1 MKLNRIVG
9 LLAFP
14 LLGAC
19 AVLESQNGPRVSLN
33 VSTQP
38 IDLFL
43 GDTAYIAI
51 VIRNVGDRELSVS
64 SAGCNMDF
72 FISDL
77 DGNAFTPAET
87 VYCTLELRAPISL
100 DPGETH
106 RIEAFTTGRVI
117 PQGAQTSPITLPAGT
132 YRVRPVVSVHS
143 GEETAVVVSAEPVMV
158 TFR

>member
-1 MKLNRIVG
+1 MTLNRIAF

-19 AVLESQNGPRVSLN
+19 AIVESESGPRISLN

-51 VIRNVGDRELSVS
+51 VVRNVGDREVSVS

-77 DGNAFTPAET
+77 DGNAYTPAET
-87 VYCTLELRAPISL
+87 VYCTLDLRAPISL
-100 DPGETH
+100 EPGETH
-106 RIEAFTTGRVI
+106 RIDAFTTGRVV
-117 PQGAQTSPITLPAGT
+117 PQGSQSIPIMLPAGT
-132 YRVRPVVSVHS
+132 YRVRPMVSVHS

>member
-19 AVLESQNGPRVSLN
+19 AVIESQNGPRVSLN
-33 VSTQP
+33 VATQP

>member
-106 RIEAFTTGRVI
+106 RIDAFTTGRVV
-117 PQGAQTSPITLPAGT
+117 PQGAQSAPIMLPAGT

-143 GEETAVVVSAEPVMV
+143 GDETAVVVSAEPVIV

>member
-106 RIEAFTTGRVI
+106 RIEAFTTGRVV
-117 PQGAQTSPITLPAGT
+117 PQGAQSAPITLPAGT

-143 GEETAVVVSAEPVMV
+143 GDETAVVVSAEPVIV

>member
-9 LLAFP
+9 LLALP

-51 VIRNVGDRELSVS
+51 VIRNVGDRELSVG

-106 RIEAFTTGRVI
+106 RIDAFTTGRVV
-117 PQGAQTSPITLPAGT
+117 PQGAQSTPIMLPAGT

-143 GEETAVVVSAEPVMV
+143 GDETAVVVSAEPVLV
-158 TFR
+158 IFR

>member
-1 MKLNRIVG
+1 MKLNRIAG

-51 VIRNVGDRELSVS
+51 VIRNVGDREVSVG

-77 DGNAFTPAET
+77 DGNAYTPAET

-106 RIEAFTTGRVI
+106 RIDAFTTGRVV
-117 PQGAQTSPITLPAGT
+117 PQGAHSAPIMLSAGT

-143 GEETAVVVSAEPVMV
+143 GDEMAVVVSAEPVMV

>member
-106 RIEAFTTGRVI
+106 RIEAFTTGRVV
-117 PQGAQTSPITLPAGT
+117 PQGSQSAPIMLPAGT

-143 GEETAVVVSAEPVMV
+143 GDETAVVVSAEPVIV

>member
-19 AVLESQNGPRVSLN
+19 AIVESESGPRVSLN

-51 VIRNVGDRELSVS
+51 VVRNLGDREVSVG

-106 RIEAFTTGRVI
+106 RIDAFTTGRVI
-117 PQGAQTSPITLPAGT
+117 PQGAQSAPIMLSPGT

-143 GEETAVVVSAEPVMV
+143 GDETAVVVSAEPVMV

>member
-19 AVLESQNGPRVSLN
+19 ALLESQNGPRVSLN

-51 VIRNVGDRELSVS
+51 VIRNVGDREVSVG

-106 RIEAFTTGRVI
+106 RIDAFTTGRVI
-117 PQGAQTSPITLPAGT
+117 PQGSQSAPLMLPAGT

-143 GEETAVVVSAEPVMV
+143 GDETAVVVSAEPVMV

>member
-1 MKLNRIVG
+1 
-9 LLAFP
+9 
-14 LLGAC
+14 
-19 AVLESQNGPRVSLN
+19 
-33 VSTQP
+33 
-38 IDLFL
+38 
-43 GDTAYIAI
+43 
-51 VIRNVGDRELSVS
+51 
-64 SAGCNMDF
+64 MDF

-106 RIEAFTTGRVI
+106 RIDAFTTGRVV
-117 PQGAQTSPITLPAGT
+117 PQGSQSAPIMLPAGT

-143 GEETAVVVSAEPVMV
+143 GDETAVVVSAEPVIV